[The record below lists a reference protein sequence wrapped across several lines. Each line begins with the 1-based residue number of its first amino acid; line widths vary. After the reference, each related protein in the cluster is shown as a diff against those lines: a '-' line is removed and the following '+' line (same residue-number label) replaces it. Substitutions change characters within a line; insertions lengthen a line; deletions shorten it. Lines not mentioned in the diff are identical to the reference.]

1 MFGIGSTELIV
12 ILVVALLVLGPRK
25 LPEIAKT
32 LGKAMGEFRRMS
44 SDFQRTIDTEL
55 DREEKQKRREE
66 EAKRQA
72 LKKQQEEEALAKA
85 ASKPTAADP
94 AATLSVSAGS
104 TVDVSASSPAPA
116 TKDTQA

>member
-12 ILVVALLVLGPRK
+12 ILVVALIVLGPRK
-25 LPEIAKT
+25 LPEMAKT

-72 LKKQQEEEALAKA
+72 VKKQQEEETLTKA

-94 AATLSVSAGS
+94 AATPSGAAAAV
-104 TVDVSASSPAPA
+104 VDVPSSAPASPA
-116 TKDTQA
+116 KDSQA

>member
-25 LPEIAKT
+25 LPELAKT

-72 LKKQQEEEALAKA
+72 LKKQQEEETLAKA
-85 ASKPTAADP
+85 PSKPTAADP
-94 AATLSVSAGS
+94 AATLAVSS
-104 TVDVSASSPAPA
+104 TPPGEAASSTPAAA
-116 TKDTQA
+116 TKDSQA

>member
-25 LPEIAKT
+25 LPELAKT

-85 ASKPTAADP
+85 PSKPTAADP
-94 AATLSVSAGS
+94 AATLAVSS
-104 TVDVSASSPAPA
+104 TPPGEAASSTPAAA
-116 TKDTQA
+116 TKDSQA